1 MNELKSQVNNLL
13 RNYRTDIR
21 KVALLRYELANLSPV
36 TPAEVLEAMAFSK
49 GEGGIRPPVGHI
61 SDRTYQI
68 AMNYSEE
75 AERLDHDSVSELSAQ
90 IDQLE
95 RKLHRL
101 EYCVSQ
107 LSESE
112 AAVIRG
118 LYFEGKAQKEL
129 MDELHMCESTL
140 KRCRNRGVENLAEMY
155 LALRKAGVKLE
166 W

>member
-1 MNELKSQVNNLL
+1 MHELKSQVISLL
-13 RNYRTDIR
+13 RNYRAETR

-36 TPAEVLEAMAFSK
+36 NPAEVLEAMAFSK

-75 AERLDHDSVSELSAQ
+75 AERMGRDSVSELSAQ
-90 IDQLE
+90 VDQLE

-107 LSESE
+107 LPENE

-118 LYFEGKAQKEL
+118 LYFDGKTQKEL
-129 MDELHMCESTL
+129 LDELHMCESTL
-140 KRCRNRGVENLAEMY
+140 KRCRNKGVEDFAEMY
-155 LALRKAGVKLE
+155 IILQEAGAKLE

>member
-1 MNELKSQVNNLL
+1 MHELKNQVNSLL
-13 RNYRTDIR
+13 RNYRTETR

-36 TPAEVLEAMAFSK
+36 TPAEVLEAMTFFK

-75 AERLDHDSVSELSAQ
+75 AERMGRDSVSELSAQ

-118 LYFEGKAQKEL
+118 LYFDGKAQKEL
-129 MDELHMCESTL
+129 LDELHMCESTL
-140 KRCRNRGVENLAEMY
+140 KRCRNKGVEDLTEMY
-155 LALRKAGVKLE
+155 ITLQKVGAKLE